1 MNDFVHIYGKPP
13 LTQEEAT
20 KHIRYAA
27 GLRELADWIE
37 AHPTITLP
45 SSIISCYTV
54 NEREE
59 ASEILAALKP
69 CKKYYNNEFFNINR
83 DFGPITLNFIF
94 YRNRVC
100 VAKVVGKK
108 IVPEVRE
115 PAKVIEIPERIT
127 PEHEVDIIEWDCS
140 EPLLGTTEAEAA

>member
-1 MNDFVHIYGKPP
+1 MDKTD
-13 LTQEEAT
+13 LQ
-20 KHIRYAA
+20 KHAEYAA

-45 SSIISCYTV
+45 SSIISCYAA
-54 NEREE
+54 NNREE

-69 CKKYYNNEFFNINR
+69 CKKYYNGEFFNINR

-94 YRNRVC
+94 YREEVC

-108 IVPEVRE
+108 IVPEIRE